1 MNMNMNKNIS
11 LYNIFWLC
19 HKILGIMSIIYFVYM
34 VYLASIFVLYSNT
47 VGICTYNK
55 CTFPKLSIY
64 NYEKCI
70 IPRMF
75 NDGGG
80 GSSGGDGMVSGGGDR
95 GSGDRGGG
103 DRGGGDGMVSGDRG
117 GGSGGGDGMVSGDRG
132 GGSGGGDISTC
143 YYCIQI
149 HDYIYVSTTNDK
161 CINLYTILTSILYYF
176 TIPTIIKLIFFYN
189 YQRIANKIIFYNQIV
204 NVNTIQTP
212 LLQQFSVCYLCFNQL
227 NRIPLTTNDYG
238 TSYVIIKTQCN
249 HYYCYDCML
258 KWKNNNCTHCPKCL
272 QSVYL

>member
-1 MNMNMNKNIS
+1 MNKNIS

-19 HKILGIMSIIYFVYM
+19 HKILGIMSIIYFAYM

-47 VGICTYNK
+47 AGICTNNK

-75 NDGGG
+75 NDGFMNG
-80 GSSGGDGMVSGGGDR
+80 GGGD
-95 GSGDRGGG
+95 
-103 DRGGGDGMVSGDRG
+103 G
-117 GGSGGGDGMVSGDRG
+117 GGSGGGGGDGSDGSDGSGGRG
-132 GGSGGGDISTC
+132 GDGSDGGSDGRGSGGSGDGRGGRGGVISTC

-189 YQRIANKIIFYNQIV
+189 YQHIANKIIFYNQIV
-204 NVNTIQTP
+204 NVNTIQIP

-227 NRIPLTTNDYG
+227 NRIPLTINDYG

-249 HYYCYDCML
+249 HYYCYECML

-272 QSVYL
+272 QPVYL

>member
-1 MNMNMNKNIS
+1 MNIKNIS

-34 VYLASIFVLYSNT
+34 VYLASTFVLYSNT
-47 VGICTYNK
+47 KGICTYNK

-64 NYEKCI
+64 NYDNCI
-70 IPRMF
+70 NSHIF
-75 NDGGG
+75 NDGGS
-80 GSSGGDGMVSGGGDR
+80 GS
-95 GSGDRGGG
+95 DRGGEV
-103 DRGGGDGMVSGDRG
+103 GGSEMGSGAVGSNGMGSGEVG
-117 GGSGGGDGMVSGDRG
+117 GSGMGSGGGAT
-132 GGSGGGDISTC
+132 ITC

-149 HDYIYVSTTNDK
+149 HDYIYISTTNDK

-189 YQRIANKIIFYNQIV
+189 YQYIANKIIFYNQIV
-204 NVNTIQTP
+204 NVNTLQTP

-227 NRIPLTTNDYG
+227 NRIPLTTNDY
-238 TSYVIIKTQCN
+238 SSHYVIIKTQCN
-249 HYYCYDCML
+249 HYYCYECML

-272 QSVYL
+272 QPVYL

>member
-1 MNMNMNKNIS
+1 MNKNIS

-47 VGICTYNK
+47 AGICTNNK

-75 NDGGG
+75 NDGFMRGDDGGGGG
-80 GSSGGDGMVSGGGDR
+80 GSGDGSGG
-95 GSGDRGGG
+95 
-103 DRGGGDGMVSGDRG
+103 GGGDGRGSGSGD
-117 GGSGGGDGMVSGDRG
+117 GGGDGSDGR
-132 GGSGGGDISTC
+132 GSGGRGDMGDRVISTC

-227 NRIPLTTNDYG
+227 NRIPLTINDYG

-249 HYYCYDCML
+249 HYYCYECML

-272 QSVYL
+272 QPVYL

>member
-1 MNMNMNKNIS
+1 MNIKNIN
-11 LYNIFWLC
+11 LYNIFWLF
-19 HKILGIMSIIYFVYM
+19 HKLFGIMSIIYFVYM
-34 VYLASIFVLYSNT
+34 MYLASTFVLHSNT
-47 VGICTYNK
+47 EGICTYNK

-64 NYEKCI
+64 NYDNCI
-70 IPRMF
+70 
-75 NDGGG
+75 NTHGGDAVGSNGKEGSAAGSNGKGGG
-80 GSSGGDGMVSGGGDR
+80 EVGGNGGI
-95 GSGDRGGG
+95 GGEAT
-103 DRGGGDGMVSGDRG
+103 
-117 GGSGGGDGMVSGDRG
+117 
-132 GGSGGGDISTC
+132 STC

-149 HDYIYVSTTNDK
+149 HDYIYISTTNDK

-204 NVNTIQTP
+204 NVNTLQTP

>member
-1 MNMNMNKNIS
+1 MNIKNIS

-34 VYLASIFVLYSNT
+34 VYLAFTFVLYSNT
-47 VGICTYNK
+47 EGICTNNK

-64 NYEKCI
+64 NYDNCI
-70 IPRMF
+70 
-75 NDGGG
+75 NTHGGG
-80 GSSGGDGMVSGGGDR
+80 AVGSNGKGGGAV
-95 GSGDRGGG
+95 GSNGKGDDAVGSNGKGGG
-103 DRGGGDGMVSGDRG
+103 AVGSNGKGDDGKGGEAT
-117 GGSGGGDGMVSGDRG
+117 
-132 GGSGGGDISTC
+132 STC

-149 HDYIYVSTTNDK
+149 HDYIYVSITNDK

-204 NVNTIQTP
+204 NVNTLQTP

-227 NRIPLTTNDYG
+227 NRIPLTTNDYCDR
-238 TSYVIIKTQCN
+238 YVIIKTQCN

>member
-1 MNMNMNKNIS
+1 MNSNKIIKNIS

-34 VYLASIFVLYSNT
+34 VYLTFTFILYNNT
-47 VGICTYNK
+47 EGICINNK
-55 CTFPKLSIY
+55 CTFPTLSIY
-64 NYEKCI
+64 NYDNCLSAEGAGST
-70 IPRMF
+70 
-75 NDGGG
+75 GG
-80 GSSGGDGMVSGGGDR
+80 
-95 GSGDRGGG
+95 
-103 DRGGGDGMVSGDRG
+103 
-117 GGSGGGDGMVSGDRG
+117 
-132 GGSGGGDISTC
+132 IC

-189 YQRIANKIIFYNQIV
+189 YQHIANKIIFYNQIV
-204 NVNTIQTP
+204 NVKTIQIP

-227 NRIPLTTNDYG
+227 NRIPLTTNDY
-238 TSYVIIKTQCN
+238 SNHYVIIKTQCN
-249 HYYCYDCML
+249 HYYCYECML

-272 QSVYL
+272 QPVYL

>member
-1 MNMNMNKNIS
+1 MNNNIKNIS

-34 VYLASIFVLYSNT
+34 VYLASTFVLYRNT
-47 VGICTYNK
+47 EGICTYNK

-70 IPRMF
+70 IPHMF
-75 NDGGG
+75 NDVGGG
-80 GSSGGDGMVSGGGDR
+80 GGMVSGGG
-95 GSGDRGGG
+95 GMGGG
-103 DRGGGDGMVSGDRG
+103 DSGM
-117 GGSGGGDGMVSGDRG
+117 
-132 GGSGGGDISTC
+132 GGDISTC

-189 YQRIANKIIFYNQIV
+189 YQRIAKKIIFYYLKQIDY
-204 NVNTIQTP
+204 NYIETCLTK
-212 LLQQFSVCYLCFNQL
+212 CF
-227 NRIPLTTNDYG
+227 
-238 TSYVIIKTQCN
+238 
-249 HYYCYDCML
+249 
-258 KWKNNNCTHCPKCL
+258 
-272 QSVYL
+272 

>member
-1 MNMNMNKNIS
+1 MNKNIS

-34 VYLASIFVLYSNT
+34 VYLASIIVLYSNT

-80 GSSGGDGMVSGGGDR
+80 GSG
-95 GSGDRGGG
+95 GDRGGG
-103 DRGGGDGMVSGDRG
+103 DRGGD
-117 GGSGGGDGMVSGDRG
+117 
-132 GGSGGGDISTC
+132 DISTC

-249 HYYCYDCML
+249 HYYCYECML

-272 QSVYL
+272 QPVYL

>member
-1 MNMNMNKNIS
+1 MNMNKNIS

-47 VGICTYNK
+47 VGICTNNK

-70 IPRMF
+70 IPSMF
-75 NDGGG
+75 NDGDMRSGDMR
-80 GSSGGDGMVSGGGDR
+80 GGDMR
-95 GSGDRGGG
+95 GGGG
-103 DRGGGDGMVSGDRG
+103 DRGGGMVSGD
-117 GGSGGGDGMVSGDRG
+117 GGGDMGDRV
-132 GGSGGGDISTC
+132 ISTC

-149 HDYIYVSTTNDK
+149 HDYIYISTTNDK

-189 YQRIANKIIFYNQIV
+189 YQHIANKIIFYNQIV

-227 NRIPLTTNDYG
+227 NRIPLTINDYG

-249 HYYCYDCML
+249 HYYCYECML
-258 KWKNNNCTHCPKCL
+258 KWKNNNCTNCPKCL
-272 QSVYL
+272 QPVYL

>member
-1 MNMNMNKNIS
+1 MNKIKNIS

-34 VYLASIFVLYSNT
+34 VYLASTFVLYSNT
-47 VGICTYNK
+47 TGICINNK

-70 IPRMF
+70 TPSMF
-75 NDGGG
+75 NDG
-80 GSSGGDGMVSGGGDR
+80 DMR
-95 GSGDRGGG
+95 GR
-103 DRGGGDGMVSGDRG
+103 GMVSGD
-117 GGSGGGDGMVSGDRG
+117 GGGDMGDRI
-132 GGSGGGDISTC
+132 ISTC

-189 YQRIANKIIFYNQIV
+189 YQHIANKIIFYNQIV
-204 NVNTIQTP
+204 NVNTIQIP

-227 NRIPLTTNDYG
+227 NRIPLTTNDY
-238 TSYVIIKTQCN
+238 SNHYVIIKTQCN
-249 HYYCYDCML
+249 HYYCYECML